1 MFPTP
6 IERTSRP
13 WQITYQT
20 LLPLALILW
29 LLPLIAVAIFSVKPD
44 SDFAN
49 ANYWGWPSSFEGFT
63 NYALV
68 FTGSDMPQYLL
79 NSFKITIPTV
89 IGAVGLSCMTGFALG
104 IYKFKANIWLFFMF
118 VAGNFVRSRS

>member
-49 ANYWGWPSSFEGFT
+49 ANYWG
-63 NYALV
+63 
-68 FTGSDMPQYLL
+68 
-79 NSFKITIPTV
+79 
-89 IGAVGLSCMTGFALG
+89 
-104 IYKFKANIWLFFMF
+104 
-118 VAGNFVRSRS
+118 